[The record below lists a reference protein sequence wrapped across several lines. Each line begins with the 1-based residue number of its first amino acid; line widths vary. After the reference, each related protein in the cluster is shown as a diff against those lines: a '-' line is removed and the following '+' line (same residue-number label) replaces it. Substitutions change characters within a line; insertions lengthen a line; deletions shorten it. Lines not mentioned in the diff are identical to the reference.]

1 MLFQGHNDRFCSALI
16 LLFFHIFWGNKLSR
30 FRQFSRNFMPFEI
43 SNQQKGECFGIAYQY
58 NLRGLFCFFGWLLEV
73 IQTWMKMTKIGIN
86 NSCRKMKLKSA
97 RKFQKMLIIYFIN
110 FLMYQNLILQLTHHI
125 LISIPIPST
134 SQFSQLTHQ
143 FKQISIPILSSKVLL
158 MYLMTFPLAFNLTIS
173 LYANQL
179 MY

>member
-1 MLFQGHNDRFCSALI
+1 MFWDRLSI
-16 LLFFHIFWGNKLSR
+16 QPTWIVLLFRMAIGSDSDLNENDKDR
-30 FRQFSRNFMPFEI
+30 YQQFVQENEI
-43 SNQQKGECFGIAYQY
+43 EICEEI
-58 NLRGLFCFFGWLLEV
+58 L
-73 IQTWMKMTKIGIN
+73 
-86 NSCRKMKLKSA
+86 
-97 RKFQKMLIIYFIN
+97 IN